1 MSNRLVLNE
10 TSYHGKGAIQEIAG
24 EVKRRGFKKA
34 FVCSGPTIFK
44 HGVTKKVTD
53 VLDQAGCAYEVYT
66 NIKENP
72 TIENVQNGVEEY
84 KKSGADFI
92 IAIGGG
98 SPMDTAKA
106 IGIIINNPEFADV
119 RSLEGVAPT
128 KNPCVPIIAVPTT
141 AGTAAEVTINYVI
154 TDVEKKRKFVCV
166 DTHDIPV
173 VAVVDPDMMSSMPKG
188 LTAATGMDA
197 LTHAIEGYI
206 TKAAWEI
213 TDMLHLKAIEII
225 SSSLRGAV
233 ENTPEGREGMALGQ
247 YIAGMGFSNVGLGI
261 VHSMAHALGAVYD
274 TPHGVANA
282 ILLPTVMEYN
292 ADATGEKYRD
302 IAKAMGVEG
311 TETMSQE
318 EYRKAAVDAV
328 RKLAADVGIPK
339 DLKEI
344 VKEEDIRFLSES
356 AAADAC
362 APGNPKEATVDDIE
376 KLYRSLL

>member
-24 EVKRRGFKKA
+24 AVKRRGFQTA

-339 DLKEI
+339 DLKAI